1 MEKKYVYLIMM
12 LSMDGHELAKS
23 LRQANQNLPGLMVT
37 AKDQFQDMQR
47 GFRTGADDYMFKPV
61 NVKDLALRVEA
72 LLRRFRISS
81 EKRIAVGSTI
91 LNYDALTVI
100 IHGKETILPQKVFSS
115 I

>member
-1 MEKKYVYLIMM
+1 MEREYVDLIMM
-12 LSMDGHELAKS
+12 PSMDGHELAKS
-23 LRQANQNLPGLMVT
+23 LRQANQNLPVLMVT
-37 AKDQFQDMQR
+37 AKGKFQDMQC
-47 GFRTGADDYMFKPV
+47 GFRTGADDYVLKPV
-61 NVKDLALRVEA
+61 NVKEPALRVEA

-100 IHGKETILPQKVFSS
+100 IHGKETILPQKDFSS